1 MPMKPEP
8 KAPPCPPPTDN
19 RQRRDNL
26 AASQSATAA
35 LRNAFDRH
43 TSSRQDPGADRK
55 S

>member
-19 RQRRDNL
+19 VQRRESL
-26 AASQSATAA
+26 AASASATNA
-35 LRNAFDRH
+35 LRNAFSRH
-43 TSSRQDPGADRK
+43 VTVPQDPGKNRT